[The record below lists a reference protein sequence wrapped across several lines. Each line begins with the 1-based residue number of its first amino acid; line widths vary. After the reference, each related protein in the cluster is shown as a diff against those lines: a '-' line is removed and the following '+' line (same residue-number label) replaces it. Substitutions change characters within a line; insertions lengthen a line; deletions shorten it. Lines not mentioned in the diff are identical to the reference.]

1 MRMKRAGAAAAAM
14 VFVLVCSAVP
24 VRAGSDLD
32 VFIAGTSVE
41 PNVLII
47 FDNSGS
53 MNANLPYDPALI
65 YAGSYD
71 PVTVYSR
78 CRRFR
83 SDCSCRRTRTSWLV
97 HTDPCGFVDVD
108 NDGNDDRAPS
118 YVKVGNRLNYENSGS
133 ESKLDIAKSVVDGIV
148 GDPAN
153 DDVRFG
159 LMTLNGDITLACGTD
174 ASTYHEDR
182 TILKAPIGTPHGSLR
197 TIVDGLTANSG
208 TPLANRLIAAARYY
222 KHDGY
227 FSGVADPVQYECQRN
242 FVLLMT
248 DGRPQGEGNDTT
260 ADVFGDFDYIEDWLG
275 SPADYDEDGLD
286 PDSAHADPPVG
297 CVETTFCGHPQFSS
311 DLEPCEYVN
320 GGSDYLDDIAK
331 KTLETDLRPDLDDQ
345 QALITYTIGYTV
357 NNSLLSRAAANGGGD
372 YATASTADELADAF
386 RKALKSIVGE
396 TESFVAPV
404 VPVSQTTRTQSG
416 DRLYI
421 ALFRPRDGSLRWP
434 GNLKKYRVSDA
445 GQLLDATGAAA
456 TNAEGNIL
464 DGAKSY
470 WDGPA
475 SGPNVTKGGV
485 GEILANRATPRNI
498 YTNLAGA
505 DLTASGN
512 AFDTGNAAL
521 TAGMLN
527 ASTALERDEII
538 DYLHGIDVFDDDE
551 DGVFTENRDWTLGD
565 IIHSVPLVVRYGVGD
580 SLILIGANDG
590 MLHAFDDETGEEL
603 WAFVPDM
610 GLGTLRDLIPGN
622 SSAHPF
628 FVDSSPKLRTIGSQ
642 KIVVF
647 GLGRG
652 GRGYYALDVTS
663 KTAPAFLWKATN
675 ADIPELGQ
683 TWSEPAFAKI
693 AGGAGVYEG
702 MIVGAGYDEYYD
714 DPAHVSANGTG
725 MGRGVL
731 VLDVQT
737 GQLQALLQPSG
748 MDYAVPSNV
757 AVLDLTG
764 DGMLDRAYVG
774 DLGGQMWRI
783 DGGLNITKLFSAPSN
798 PGSYLYKI
806 FYPPDVVR
814 DVGFLS
820 VFFGTG
826 DRSDPL
832 GTSIEDRIYQIRD
845 SGVSNL
851 TEGDLIDVTDDVQQN
866 GSDDETA
873 LKEALKL
880 AHGWYIVLNGHP
892 GEKVLASPSAFF
904 SVFFTTFT
912 PLVGVCNAGGDAR
925 IYQLNYETGGIP
937 DSSVED
943 PDGPEGP
950 LPPPIV
956 DPFDRFDLIG
966 KSIPTEVTVTI
977 QKEGSTGFV
986 ASSGD
991 VDDVDLPGLPNNV
1004 TPLSW
1009 RECSTEV
1016 PCN

>member
-1 MRMKRAGAAAAAM
+1 MKGVGAAAAAM
-14 VFVLVCSAVP
+14 VFVLVCSVAP

-41 PNVLII
+41 PNVLVI

-53 MNANLPYDPALI
+53 MNANLPYDPAI
-65 YAGSYD
+65 TYAGSFD
-71 PVTVYSR
+71 PLTVYSR

-83 SDCSCRRTRTSWLV
+83 SNCSCRRTQSSWV
-97 HTDPCGFVDVD
+97 VQTHSCGFVDAN

-118 YVKVGNRLNYENSGS
+118 FVKVGNRLNYENSGS
-133 ESKLDIAKSVVDGIV
+133 SSKLDIAKSVIDGIL

-159 LMTLNGDITLACGTD
+159 LMTLNGNISLSCGVPAAD
-174 ASTYHEDR
+174 YHEDR
-182 TILKAPIGTPHGSLR
+182 SILKAPIGTAHGAIR
-197 TIVDGLTANSG
+197 TIVGGLNANSG
-208 TPLANRLIAAARYY
+208 TPLANRLIAAGRYY
-222 KHDGY
+222 KNDGY
-227 FSGVADPVQYECQRN
+227 FTGLADPVQYECQRN

-248 DGRPQGEGNDTT
+248 DGRPQGEGDNTN
-260 ADVFGDFDYIEDWLG
+260 ADLAGQFDYIEDWMG
-275 SPADYDEDGLD
+275 GAADYDGDGRD
-286 PDSAHADPPVG
+286 PDSAHLDPPAS
-297 CVETTFCGHPQFSS
+297 CPLSSFCAHDQYSN

-320 GGSDYLDDIAK
+320 GGSDYLDDVAMK
-331 KTLETDLRPDLDDQ
+331 LLEEDLRTDMDDQ
-345 QALITYTIGYTV
+345 QSLITYTIGYTV

-434 GNLKKYRVSDA
+434 GNLKKYRVSET
-445 GQLLDATGAAA
+445 GQLLDANGAAA
-456 TNAEGNIL
+456 TNADGNIL
-464 DGAKSY
+464 DGAKSF
-470 WDGPA
+470 WDGAA

-485 GEILANRATPRNI
+485 GQILADRATPRKI
-498 YTNLAGA
+498 YTNLSGS
-505 DLTASGN
+505 DLTAAGN
-512 AFDTGNAAL
+512 AFDTGNATI
-521 TAGMLN
+521 TAAMLN
-527 ASTALERDEII
+527 AATTLERDEII
-538 DYLHGIDVFDDDE
+538 DYVHGVDVFDDDE
-551 DGVFTENRDWTLGD
+551 DGIFAESRDWILGD
-565 IIHSVPLVVRYGVGD
+565 IIHSVPLVVRYGSGD
-580 SLILIGANDG
+580 TLLLIGGNDG

-603 WAFVPDM
+603 WAFVPDQV
-610 GLGTLRDLIPGN
+610 LGGLRDVIPGN

-628 FVDSSPKLRTIGSQ
+628 FVDSSAKLRKIGSQ
-642 KIVVF
+642 KIAVF

-652 GRGYYALDVTS
+652 GRAYYALDVTS
-663 KTAPAFLWKATN
+663 KTAPEFLWKVTN

-693 AGGAGVYEG
+693 GTYEG
-702 MIVGAGYDEYYD
+702 MIVGAGYDDYYD
-714 DPAHVSANGTG
+714 DPTKTSPNGSG

-731 VLDVQT
+731 VLDVET
-737 GQLQALLQPSG
+737 GQQKALLQPSG

-757 AVLDLTG
+757 AALDLTG

-783 DGGLNITKLFSAPSN
+783 DGSLNITKLFSAPSS
-798 PGSYLYKI
+798 PGTALYKI

-832 GTSIEDRIYQIRD
+832 GTSLEDRLYQLRD

-851 TEGDLIDVTDDVQQN
+851 TESDLIDVTNDVQQN
-866 GSDDETA
+866 GSEDETT

-880 AHGWYIVLNGHP
+880 AHGWYIVLNQRP

-912 PLVGVCNAGGDAR
+912 PLAGVCNAGGDAR
-925 IYQLNYETGGIP
+925 LYELNYETGGIP

-943 PDGPEGP
+943 PDGPDGP
-950 LPPPIV
+950 LLPPIV

-1004 TPLSW
+1004 TPISW
-1009 RECSTEV
+1009 RECSTEA
-1016 PCN
+1016 PCP